1 LESGDESKI
10 KQKVFNDCQ
19 VFSDIQV
26 FDNNKMSARSSP
38 DFFQI
43 KDFVRKDFPQIKDFL
58 RKSSFD
64 TNFLAFDESFRT
76 QNQNPIIFNT
86 PGSNC
91 GGTHD
96 DHFSGDDQ
104 DQDIKKTVLML
115 RRSSPTN
122 GEGSPRKSKKLT
134 FKGDRAKNFT
144 NMTSRK
150 PIYRM
155 MVNGEEPELMQ
166 SNPTLKIC
174 NRPINALTQNL
185 APMVIPRKKSG
196 FYTPKDEP
204 MVKVDPYIE
213 ESNHSY
219 SMSDSSI
226 EGVQKDEGG
235 NNIYKAS
242 LLDGV
247 RDGYSIECKTIL
259 IGGIPNVYRHYRG
272 HFSKGVKNGQ
282 GEYRVFKKAN
292 QKDICLAILCAETEY
307 GKIIYGECEVDIEPY
322 GKVLYKGS
330 FNDSFEMHGS
340 GSIFNI
346 GNQILNISPIN
357 LRRGLLSCVD
367 GLFF

>member
-1 LESGDESKI
+1 MSG
-10 KQKVFNDCQ
+10 
-19 VFSDIQV
+19 
-26 FDNNKMSARSSP
+26 RTSP
-38 DFFQI
+38 DFCQI
-43 KDFVRKDFPQIKDFL
+43 KDFMMEDFPQIKDFL
-58 RKSSFD
+58 RKGSFD
-64 TNFLAFDESFRT
+64 SNFQGFDESFIT
-76 QNQNPIIFNT
+76 QNQNPMIFNT

-96 DHFSGDDQ
+96 DHYSGDDQ
-104 DQDIKKTVLML
+104 DRSLKKTVLML

-122 GEGSPRKSKKLT
+122 GQGSPRKSKKLT
-134 FKGDRAKNFT
+134 VKGDRAKNFK
-144 NMTSRK
+144 NIGPRK

-155 MVNGEEPELMQ
+155 MVNGEEPELME

-174 NRPINALTQNL
+174 NRPINALTHNL
-185 APMVIPRKKSG
+185 APMVIPWKKSG
-196 FYTPKDEP
+196 FYTPTDEP
-204 MVKVDPYIE
+204 LVKVDPDIE

-235 NNIYKAS
+235 NNIYMAS
-242 LLDGV
+242 LLNGV
-247 RDGYSIECKTIL
+247 PDGYGIECKTIL

-272 HFSKGVKNGQ
+272 NFSKGFKNGH
-282 GEYRVFKKAN
+282 GEYRIFKKAN
-292 QKDICLAILCAETEY
+292 EKDICLAILCAETED
-307 GKIIYGECEVDIEPY
+307 GKIIYGECEVVIEPF

-357 LRRGLLSCVD
+357 LRSGLLSFVD